1 MKTMVVM
8 MVMMRTTVI
17 AIEKFKGG
25 PKSKILRAHR
35 LAMIEF
41 HVGDTPGFLTDVVK
55 QDI

>member
-1 MKTMVVM
+1 